1 MLLRVS
7 QDSSFTLDCLEIIGP
22 SKNVLLLFLELRE
35 FLEIKATMKTK
46 TVISLM
52 IVGLMLIVI
61 ADECA
66 ATPQRKSS
74 ARKEVKVYF
83 YHDPGEYIDLSPV
96 TRLVSATVPAR
107 AAIDALLKGPTARER
122 QLGFNS
128 LVSASDFRIGSLT
141 IKDGTAKI
149 NFVSRRS
156 WHGWAGDLAPVRFK
170 TAVELILKQFPT
182 VQNVIVSL
190 NRNPNFA
197 DESCREL

>member
-1 MLLRVS
+1 
-7 QDSSFTLDCLEIIGP
+7 
-22 SKNVLLLFLELRE
+22 
-35 FLEIKATMKTK
+35 MKTK
-46 TVISLM
+46 ATLK
-52 IVGLMLIVI
+52 LMLVALLVVVF
-61 ADECA
+61 ADERA
-66 ATPQRKSS
+66 ASASPQRKSP

-96 TRLVSATVPAR
+96 TRLVSATTPAR
-107 AAIDALLKGPTARER
+107 AAIDALLKGPTAQER

-128 LVSASDFRIGSLT
+128 LVSASDFRIGSLS

-156 WHGWAGDLAPVRFK
+156 WHGWPGDLGPIRFK

-190 NRNPNFA
+190 NGNTKFA
-197 DESCREL
+197 DES